1 MYCIWELHV
10 GLGNK
15 FSKFQTPHQ
24 GQISQQGVPAA
35 RPRPRCWF
43 DYNSQNPS
51 CSPYVGILRYLQRK
65 KLATPWSQGGLTS
78 LGWLE
83 WRVCGIFCFIF
94 IFQPGAAFLAI
105 CFILELAK
113 ICVLHAFWSQNL
125 SFACPLGFW
134 LLAFGFGFTW
144 LYLASLG
151 LWLVAFGF
159 WFWFHLFFFGRS
171 LIGSWR
177 SLGFSIVVCV

>member
-1 MYCIWELHV
+1 MMQRLFWTCTKPMVQSVSWGAATADSLLDSLGRGTSWDVGRWTCISGDVSFHKWRSKTLQNTMEHVLYMYCIWELHV

-65 KLATPWSQGGLTS
+65 KLATPWSQGGMTS

-83 WRVCGIFCFIF
+83 WRVF
-94 IFQPGAAFLAI
+94 
-105 CFILELAK
+105 
-113 ICVLHAFWSQNL
+113 V
-125 SFACPLGFW
+125 
-134 LLAFGFGFTW
+134 
-144 LYLASLG
+144 
-151 LWLVAFGF
+151 
-159 WFWFHLFFFGRS
+159 FFF
-171 LIGSWR
+171 
-177 SLGFSIVVCV
+177 